1 MGYHTGYYGR
11 SPYGYYD
18 RPNVI
23 VVPDDRPVARPLSEP
38 GMDFGMPEAGFD
50 DFGGF
55 DF

>member
-1 MGYHTGYYGR
+1 
-11 SPYGYYD
+11 
-18 RPNVI
+18 VI
-23 VVPDDRPVARPLSEP
+23 GVSDDRLFAAPLSEP